1 MKMIQIALMILAL
14 ALGGNAWADDLQAA
28 PPQKDSGASPLR
40 QAPASPAL
48 QEDQS
53 SPAVED
59 AEKNKAYLQVRG
71 ILLEKGTRKA
81 LADITIYIRDQKS
94 KAVVETLTTDV
105 KGHFQCRLI
114 PGQYTTIVA
123 AVGYD
128 KFEEVFTVAP
138 EGDLELALR
147 LVPVT
152 INPYEI
158 IVRRKEKTS
167 EVSDRQLTV
176 EEAMQTPGSNRDA
189 LSSIKSLP
197 GINSVSVFN
206 GYGSG
211 IVIRG
216 SSQEDSLYL
225 INDHEWIG
233 DYYHFGGLE
242 SVIEP
247 ELISSIEYIAGGFS
261 AEYGDAMGGVIAMEI
276 KDPRTDRWGGFA
288 NVSLLSTSLM
298 LEGPVS
304 EKDSVAFSLKRGFLG
319 EYIRMIE
326 DIDEES
332 MEDIQFKQ
340 YPDYYDGTFVYRHAF
355 SKGNDFKLTSVG
367 VWEGVEVEADYEPAN
382 ERTSNYA
389 DLDNHYFSA
398 IGEWDVDRNDYVS
411 TLSASVTRGYAAA
424 DQGERAYLKQTYN
437 FYDLSEKL
445 AYQANDTHL
454 LKGGFGLR
462 LVDANI
468 DSYYFSFPKE
478 GEIDSSIFDQ
488 ELRLDKDFLILYPS
502 LYLLDQIEVGR
513 FIIIPGVHTMYDAH
527 NAHGI
532 VDPRL
537 SLKYQLSKETVL
549 KGATGLYSQRPTY
562 DETVEPFGTK
572 GLKPEKSIH
581 GVLGVERRLSENI
594 SLDVQTYYKDFYDL
608 VARAPDT
615 LDPGRFTNDGTGY
628 SYGAEIL
635 LRHQM
640 TDHFFGWLSY
650 TYSVT
655 RRKDAPGE
663 KERYFDWDMPHNLI
677 AVASYKPNRYWSFGL
692 KYQYRSGT
700 TYTDLF
706 NVETLYDVDKDEYY
720 PLYDGPINE
729 DRLPAYQSLD
739 FRLDK
744 YWIFNNC
751 ILSAYIDWRNVL
763 QQKNVFMKNYSQDYT
778 QVEDFLDISSQVP
791 MVFIGFKL
799 DF

>member
-1 MKMIQIALMILAL
+1 MIQIALMVLAL
-14 ALGGNAWADDLQAA
+14 ALGGTAWADDLPA
-28 PPQKDSGASPLR
+28 PPLQNDSEASPLGE
-40 QAPASPAL
+40 APVSQVLP
-48 QEDQS
+48 EEQS
-53 SPAVED
+53 SPP
-59 AEKNKAYLQVRG
+59 AETAEEKKARLPVRG

-81 LADITIYIRDQKS
+81 LADLTIYIRDEKS
-94 KAVVETLTTDV
+94 KAVVETLTTDAG
-105 KGHFQCRLI
+105 GHFQCRLV
-114 PGQYTTIVA
+114 PGQYTAIVA

-128 KFEEVFTVAP
+128 KFEEGFNVASEDEP
-138 EGDLELALR
+138 ELALR

-167 EVSDRQLTV
+167 EVSDRQLTM
-176 EEAMQTPGSNRDA
+176 EEAVQTPGTNRDA

-211 IVIRG
+211 IIIRG
-216 SSQEDSLYL
+216 SSQEDSLFL
-225 INDHEWIG
+225 LNGHEMIG

-247 ELISSIEYIAGGFS
+247 ELIESIEYIAGGFS
-261 AEYGDAMGGVIAMEI
+261 AEYGDAMGGVVSGKI

-288 NVSLLSTSLM
+288 NLSLLSTSLM

-319 EYIRMIE
+319 EYMRIYE
-326 DIDEES
+326 NIDEEA

-340 YPDYYDGTFVYRHAF
+340 YPDYYDGTFIYRHAF
-355 SKGNDFKLTSVG
+355 AKGNDFKLTTVGKWEAVG
-367 VWEGVEVEADYEPAN
+367 VEMDYEPAN

-389 DLDNHYFSA
+389 DLDNRYFTA
-398 IGEWDVDRNDYVS
+398 IGEWEYARDDYTS
-411 TLSASVTRGYAAA
+411 ILSAAVTRGYAAA
-424 DQGERAYLKQTYN
+424 DRGSRAYLKQTYN
-437 FYDLSEKL
+437 FYELNEKL
-445 AYQANDTHL
+445 AYQASDTHL
-454 LKGGFGLR
+454 LKGGVGLR

-468 DSYYFSFPKE
+468 DSYFFSFPKE

-488 ELRLDKDFLILYPS
+488 ELRLDKDFFLYYPS
-502 LYLLDQIEVGR
+502 LYLMDQIELGR
-513 FIIIPGVHTMYDAH
+513 LTVTPGVHTMYDSH
-527 NAHGI
+527 NEHGA

-537 SLKYQLSKETVL
+537 SLKYQLSKETTL

-581 GVLGVERRLSENI
+581 GVLGVEQRLSRNI

-608 VARAPDT
+608 VAREPDT
-615 LDPGRFTNDGTGY
+615 LDPSRFTNDGTGY

-655 RRKDAPGE
+655 RRKDAPGAE
-663 KERYFDWDMPHNLI
+663 ERYFDWDMPHNLI
-677 AVASYKPNRYWSFGL
+677 VVASYKPNRYWSFGL
-692 KYQYRSGT
+692 KYQYRSGS
-700 TYTDLF
+700 TYTDLLD
-706 NVETLYDVDKDEYY
+706 VETLYDVDKDEYY

-729 DRLPAYQSLD
+729 ERLPAYQSLD

-744 YWIFNNC
+744 YCIFNNF
-751 ILSAYIDWRNVL
+751 ILSTYIDWRNVL
-763 QQKNVFMKNYSQDYT
+763 QQKNVLGTIYSRDYT
-778 QVEDFLDISSQVP
+778 QSEDFLDISSQVP
-791 MVFIGFKL
+791 MIFFGVKL